1 MKINW
6 GGGIAIVIIIFT
18 IVTLSFV
25 YFAFTQDVNL
35 VREDYYAEEL
45 KYQSKIEKIKR
56 AKSLTSPLSV
66 SVKEKAIQFSYP
78 QNFESENIVGN
89 VLLYR
94 PSDRGR
100 DIAFLI
106 LVDSLNQQNISS
118 SKMLKGMWK
127 AQVDWSVNNTTYFNE
142 EIIMVN

>member
-6 GGGIAIVIIIFT
+6 GGGIAIAIIIFT

-56 AKSLTSPLSV
+56 AKNLSSPLRV

-78 QNFESENIVGN
+78 QIFESKNIVGS

-94 PSDRGR
+94 PSDRGS
-100 DIAFLI
+100 DISFSI
-106 LVDSLNQQNISS
+106 LVDSLNQQNITS